1 MINSAIYNGKVI
13 HKRFKP
19 KVHSFKYSVFSLFID
34 LSELETLD
42 KEISFFSLNKFNLIS
57 FFEKDHGDRDGS
69 SLTGW
74 VIKQL
79 QNYEINTENIKIKLL
94 CYPRIFGYVFN
105 PLSVFYI
112 YDKNE
117 NIIAILYEVKN
128 TFGEQHTYVFKVKDD
143 QKLLQHNCSKKFH
156 VSPFIEMTCSYFF
169 RLLKPGQKISVIID
183 QYQEQDNYRKLMILY
198 NISDKIVFSLL
209 RNIDYGHLEIKTPS
223 NTLLNFGDPQSKLK
237 ADMTIKNPAFNYNL
251 IKGGSIAFAECY
263 MRDEFETSNLSN
275 LIELTARNIKIVH
288 KFSGVFDFPLFNYI
302 KNKIIKNTKGRSKEN
317 IAKHYDLGNEFFSL
331 WLDNTLTYSSA
342 IFDEQNKDLS
352 SAQNNKYQKLIN
364 LMKPNHGDKVLEIGC
379 GWGGFAE
386 YLGKNYDVKLDCIT
400 ISKKQ
405 FEYAKERIQKCGLN
419 EKVNIEIKDY
429 RDLKGKYNSIAS
441 IEMIE
446 AVGQNYLQSYF
457 NTIKHNLSDGGK
469 AAIQAITIDDSLYGR
484 YKNKQDFIQKY
495 IFPGGFL
502 PSKNSLEKYAS
513 DNGLFFNGYNSYAED
528 YSNTLAIWRDKFNEK
543 WEQIKEQ
550 GFDSTFKRMWEFYL
564 SYCEAGFKSRN
575 IDLIQFS
582 LQNK

>member
-1 MINSAIYNGKVI
+1 MILHRIADKIIFNIL
-13 HKRFKP
+13 KRI
-19 KVHSFKYSVFSLFID
+19 SVGYLEITSI
-34 LSELETLD
+34 SGELL
-42 KEISFFSLNKFNLIS
+42 KF
-57 FFEKDHGDRDGS
+57 G
-69 SLTGW
+69 
-74 VIKQL
+74 
-79 QNYEINTENIKIKLL
+79 NYE
-94 CYPRIFGYVFN
+94 
-105 PLSVFYI
+105 
-112 YDKNE
+112 D
-117 NIIAILYEVKN
+117 
-128 TFGEQHTYVFKVKDD
+128 
-143 QKLLQHNCSKKFH
+143 
-156 VSPFIEMTCSYFF
+156 
-169 RLLKPGQKISVIID
+169 
-183 QYQEQDNYRKLMILY
+183 
-198 NISDKIVFSLL
+198 
-209 RNIDYGHLEIKTPS
+209 
-223 NTLLNFGDPQSKLK
+223 KLK
-237 ADMTIKNPAFNYNL
+237 ADLKIKSSALSYNL
-251 IKGGSIAFAECY
+251 IKGGSVGLAESY
-263 MRDEFETSNLSN
+263 MKNEFETSNLSN
-275 LIELTARNIKIVH
+275 LIELAARNINIVH
-288 KFSGVFDFPLFNYI
+288 KFAGILDLKFLNFI
-302 KNKIIKNTKGRSKEN
+302 KNKFIKNTKSRSKEN
-317 IAKHYDLGNEFFSL
+317 IAKHYDLGNDFFSL
-331 WLDNTLTYSSA
+331 WLDKTLTYSSA
-342 IFDEQNKDLS
+342 IFDEQNKDLAE
-352 SAQNNKYQKLIN
+352 AQNNKYQKLIN
-364 LMKPNHGDKVLEIGC
+364 LIQPNNGDKILEIGC

-429 RDLKGKYNSIAS
+429 RDLKGKYNSVAS

-457 NTIKHNLSDGGK
+457 NTIKQNLSDGGK
-469 AAIQAITIDDSLYGR
+469 AAIQAITIDDSIYER

-550 GFDSTFKRMWEFYL
+550 GFDNTFKRMWEFYL